1 MLLIDNGN
9 SHDSAFNL
17 ALEEYCLLN
26 LPIAENYLLLY
37 VNAPSIVIGKHQ
49 NAMEEINTDFV
60 EERGIPVL
68 RRISG
73 GGAVYHDLGN
83 LNYSFIRK
91 YDRVHFNNYTS
102 FTGTMASALRELG
115 VPAVLNARNDILV
128 DGRKVSGSAQAV
140 RRDRMASHGTLLFR
154 SDLDEVIRSLKP
166 KAGKITSKGRPSV
179 RSSVVNIGDFLPADM
194 DLEAFR
200 NALLRK
206 LFPGTST
213 PPQYKL
219 TSGEIAQVEKLAT
232 GKYRTWEWNY
242 GGSPAFTLQRTGRL
256 GTGQV
261 EVRLSVK
268 EGLLRSIE
276 FLQGDSRPELFL
288 RLEQALIGTRYR
300 RDDLHA
306 SIWNVLT
313 TGEPSGLGVEEVVR
327 LLY

>member
-1 MLLIDNGN
+1 
-9 SHDSAFNL
+9 
-17 ALEEYCLLN
+17 
-26 LPIAENYLLLY
+26 
-37 VNAPSIVIGKHQ
+37 
-49 NAMEEINTDFV
+49 MEEINTDFV
-60 EERGIPVL
+60 EEGGIPVL

-115 VPAVLNARNDILV
+115 VPAALNARNDILV
-128 DGRKVSGSAQAV
+128 DGRKASGSAQAV

-154 SDLDEVIRSLKP
+154 SDLGEVIRSLKP

-179 RSSVVNIGDFLPADM
+179 RSSVVNIGDFMPADM
-194 DLEAFR
+194 ELVGFR
-200 NALLRK
+200 RALLGR

-219 TSGEIAQVEKLAT
+219 TTSQMAKVVELASS
-232 GKYRTWEWNY
+232 KYRTWEWNY

-256 GTGQV
+256 GTGEV
-261 EVRLSVK
+261 EVLLSVK
-268 EGLLRSIE
+268 DGLLRSIKFQQSAGRSE
-276 FLQGDSRPELFL
+276 HLL
-288 RLEQALIGTRYR
+288 RLGQALIGTRYR

-313 TGEPSGLGVEEVVR
+313 TGQPSGIGVEELVR

>member
-9 SHDSAFNL
+9 SHDPAFNL

-60 EERGIPVL
+60 EDCGIPVL

-91 YDRVHFNNYTS
+91 YDRAHFNNYAS
-102 FTGTMASALRELG
+102 STGTMAAALRKMG
-115 VPAVLNARNDILV
+115 VPAELNARNDILV
-128 DGRKVSGSAQAV
+128 DGRKASGSAQAV

-154 SDLDEVIRSLKP
+154 SDLDKVTRSLKP
-166 KAGKITSKGRPSV
+166 KPGNITSKGRQSV
-179 RSSVVNIGDFLPADM
+179 RSSVVNISEFMPATM
-194 DLEAFR
+194 DLDAFR
-200 NALLRK
+200 TALLAK
-206 LFPGTST
+206 LFHGTSR

-219 TSGEIAQVEKLAT
+219 TTDEMAQVEKLAS

-242 GGSPAFTLQRTGRL
+242 GGSPAFTLQRTALL
-256 GTGQV
+256 GTGEV

-268 EGLLRSIE
+268 DGLLRSIA
-276 FLQGDSRPELFL
+276 FQQGDGLPEHFL
-288 RLEQALIGTRYR
+288 RLEQALTGTRYHR
-300 RDDLHA
+300 GDLHA

-313 TGEPSGLGVEEVVR
+313 SGEPSGVGVDELVR